1 MNQQQ
6 VRLMQS
12 NEVLKHHSYWQQFIS
27 VYRKDV
33 LLAFRQRSE
42 IVNPLLFF
50 LIVITLFPL
59 GVGPEPAQLQRMAPG
74 IIWVAAL
81 LSTMLGLDKLF
92 RDDYLDGSLEQ
103 LVLSPFPLTLSVLGK
118 VAAHWTITGLPIVL
132 LSPVFALL
140 LNLDAKALWATILTL
155 LIGTPLLSLI
165 GAIGAALTVGL
176 QKGGVLLS
184 LLVLPLYIPVLIFA
198 TSAID
203 TSSMSYDYTGQLA
216 ILGAMLAVAGVAAP
230 FAVSS
235 ALKVS
240 NS

>member
-1 MNQQQ
+1 
-6 VRLMQS
+6 MQRQY
-12 NEVLKHHSYWQQFIS
+12 SYRQLFFS
-27 VYRKDV
+27 VYKKDV

-42 IVNPLLFF
+42 IINPLLFF
-50 LIVITLFPL
+50 LIVISLFPL
-59 GVGPEPAQLQRMAPG
+59 GIGPEPQLLARMAPG

-81 LSTMLGLDKLF
+81 LSTMLGLDKIF
-92 RDDYLDGSLEQ
+92 RDDYQDGSLEQ
-103 LVLSPFPLTLSVLGK
+103 LLMSPYPTSLIVIAK
-118 VAAHWTITGLPIVL
+118 IAAHWSITGLPLVL
-132 LSPVFALL
+132 LSPMFGLL
-140 LNLDAKALWATILTL
+140 LNMDSNSMQAAIVTL

-165 GAIGAALTVGL
+165 GAIGAGLTVGL

-203 TSSMSYDYTGQLA
+203 TSAMSLDYSAQLA
-216 ILGAMLAVAGVAAP
+216 ILGAMLAVGLVTAP

-240 NS
+240 VS

>member
-1 MNQQQ
+1 MK
-6 VRLMQS
+6 
-12 NEVLKHHSYWQQFIS
+12 KHDSYWRILS
-27 VYRKDV
+27 TVYKKDCV
-33 LLAFRQRSE
+33 LAFRQRSE
-42 IVNPLLFF
+42 IINPLLFF

-59 GVGPEPAQLQRMAPG
+59 GIGPEPQLLARMAPG

-81 LSTMLGLDKLF
+81 LSTMLGLDKMF
-92 RDDYLDGSLEQ
+92 REDFNDGSLEQ
-103 LVLSPFPLTLSVLGK
+103 LLLSPFPNTLIVFAK
-118 VAAHWTITGLPIVL
+118 IAAHWTITGLPLIIMA
-132 LSPVFALL
+132 PMFAML
-140 LNLDAKALWATILTL
+140 LNLDSTAWNATILTL
-155 LIGTPLLSLI
+155 AIGTPLLSLI

-203 TSSMSYDYTGQLA
+203 TSAMSLDYSGQLA
-216 ILGAMLAVAGVAAP
+216 ILGAMLAVAIVSAP

-240 NS
+240 VS

>member
-1 MNQQQ
+1 MMAQ
-6 VRLMQS
+6 
-12 NEVLKHHSYWQQFIS
+12 HSYWQLFTS

-33 LLAFRQRSE
+33 TLAFRQRSE

-59 GVGPEPAQLQRMAPG
+59 AIGPEPALLARMAPG

-92 RDDYLDGSLEQ
+92 RDDFNDGSLEQ
-103 LVLSPFPLTLSVLGK
+103 LIASPYPLSLSVLAK
-118 VAAHWTITGLPIVL
+118 VSAHWTTTGLPMVIMA
-132 LSPVFALL
+132 PVFALL
-140 LNLDAKALWATILTL
+140 MNLEAQALGATVLTL
-155 LIGTPLLSLI
+155 LIGTPLLSFI

-176 QKGGVLLS
+176 QKGGILMS

-203 TSSMSYDYTGQLA
+203 TSSMSLAYGGQLA
-216 ILGAMLAVAGVAAP
+216 ILGAMLAIACVCAP
-230 FAVSS
+230 IAISS

-240 NS
+240 VS

>member
-1 MNQQQ
+1 MTAQ
-6 VRLMQS
+6 
-12 NEVLKHHSYWQQFIS
+12 HSYWQLFIS
-27 VYRKDV
+27 VYSKDV
-33 LLAFRQRSE
+33 TLAFRQRSE

-59 GVGPEPAQLQRMAPG
+59 AIGPEPALLKRMAPG

-92 RDDYLDGSLEQ
+92 RDDYNDGSLEQ
-103 LVLSPFPLTLSVLGK
+103 LIASPYPLSLSVLAK
-118 VAAHWTITGLPIVL
+118 VSAHWTITGLPMVL
-132 LSPVFALL
+132 MAPMFALL
-140 LNLDAKALWATILTL
+140 MNLESQALGATVLTL
-155 LIGTPLLSLI
+155 LIGTPLLSFI

-176 QKGGVLLS
+176 QKGGILMS

-203 TSSMSYDYTGQLA
+203 TSSMSLDYGGQLA
-216 ILGAMLAVAGVAAP
+216 ILGAMLAVASVCAP
-230 FAVSS
+230 IAISS

-240 NS
+240 VS